1 MTFRASEDVIP
12 VVKQAM
18 TLARSWCADV
28 AILSDL
34 SIVKVSDFSAGS
46 SDLSILEVVKRPI
59 YGWNGKGKSLLH

>member
-1 MTFRASEDVIP
+1 MTFRESEDILP

-34 SIVKVSDFSAGS
+34 SIVRVSDFDSTS
-46 SDLSILEVVKRPI
+46 SNLAILEVVRRPA
-59 YGWNGKGKSLLH
+59 YGWDGRSKSLLH

>member
-1 MTFRASEDVIP
+1 MTFRESEDVIP

-34 SIVKVSDFSAGS
+34 SIVKVSDFDSAS
-46 SDLSILEVVKRPI
+46 SNLVILEVIKRPV
-59 YGWNGKGKSLLH
+59 YGWDGRSKSLLH